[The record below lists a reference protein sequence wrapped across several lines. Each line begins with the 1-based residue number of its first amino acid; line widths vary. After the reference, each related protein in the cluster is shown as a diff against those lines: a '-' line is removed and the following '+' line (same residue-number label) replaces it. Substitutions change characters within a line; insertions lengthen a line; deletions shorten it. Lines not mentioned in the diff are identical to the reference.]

1 MNTIKLT
8 PEKLTAEKFS
18 PFGEVLSIENKEFIT
33 INDGYANKYPDLAK
47 IDTQEENG
55 ETSVHIFVAK
65 KRPFPL
71 QITMLEK
78 HPFFS
83 QTFIPKGDTPFV
95 VVVSPPAEKPIIEN
109 IRVFISN
116 GDQGISYSRG
126 VWHFPLISINDNSQF
141 IVIDRKHNIDLDSIK
156 QCSVRQLEDVNINVE
171 LNL

>member
-8 PEKLTAEKFS
+8 PEKLTTENFS
-18 PFGEVLSIENKEFIT
+18 QFGEVISIENRESIT
-33 INDGYANKYPDLAK
+33 INDGFANKYADLAQ

-55 ETSVHIFVAK
+55 QTSVHIFVAK
-65 KRPFPL
+65 KRQFPL

-83 QTFIPKGDTPFV
+83 QTFIPRGNTPFII
-95 VVVSPPAEKPIIEN
+95 VVSPPAEEPIIEN

-141 IVIDRKHNIDLDSIK
+141 IVIDRKHNTDLDTIE
-156 QCSVRQLEDVNINVE
+156 QCSVRGIEDIDIYIE
-171 LNL
+171 LSL